1 MLRLLSSL
9 LVLSTS
15 LSNKVE
21 LSALYCIVAFLINA
35 LSETLYINWHLTLF
49 YRSGVGLIL
58 RDIIIIIIIIL
69 LTVIN
74 QPL

>member
-21 LSALYCIVAFLINA
+21 LSALYCTVAFLINA
-35 LSETLYINWHLTLF
+35 LSERPFILT
-49 YRSGVGLIL
+49 
-58 RDIIIIIIIIL
+58 DI
-69 LTVIN
+69 
-74 QPL
+74 